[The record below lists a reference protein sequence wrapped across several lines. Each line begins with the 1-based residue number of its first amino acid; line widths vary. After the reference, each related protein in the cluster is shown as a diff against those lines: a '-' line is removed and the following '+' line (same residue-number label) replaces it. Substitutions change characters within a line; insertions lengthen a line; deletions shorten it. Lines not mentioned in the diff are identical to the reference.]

1 MNSNNREK
9 PEQMPGSQ
17 DPAETDSVVS
27 EQGGIPGERKE
38 VMSKPMKRLH
48 Q

>member
-17 DPAETDSVVS
+17 DPAETASVVS
-27 EQGGIPGERKE
+27 EQGGIPGQRK
-38 VMSKPMKRLH
+38 R
-48 Q
+48 